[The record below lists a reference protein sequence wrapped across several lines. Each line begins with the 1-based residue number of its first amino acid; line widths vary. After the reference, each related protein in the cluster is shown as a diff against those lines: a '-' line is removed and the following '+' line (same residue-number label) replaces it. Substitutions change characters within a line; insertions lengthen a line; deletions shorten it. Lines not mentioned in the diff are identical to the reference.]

1 MKLALALCFVSAT
14 FRLYAFS
21 LSRSACLPRVTPT
34 PPPSPRA
41 QLPGAVQSPSLDA
54 SRYDRAIA
62 HPRLQSLAARVN
74 ADQSRQRDRDRLT
87 GSASASA
94 SATAPASSP
103 RAIGGSGGGIMQ
115 IADRDMGRDAARAA
129 RSSVHAAA
137 ATVSGMGS
145 RSFWGV
151 CNISIRTSPRPQFA
165 WPVQP
170 SHQALSSRTN

>member
-1 MKLALALCFVSAT
+1 MKLVLALCFVSA
-14 FRLYAFS
+14 S
-21 LSRSACLPRVTPT
+21 LKSFHSLALPCPAMPRVTP
-34 PPPSPRA
+34 PRLA
-41 QLPGAVQSPSLDA
+41 QLPGAVQSPLLDA
-54 SRYDRAIA
+54 SRYDRAVA

-94 SATAPASSP
+94 SAPAPASSP
-103 RAIGGSGGGIMQ
+103 RAAGGGGGGGIMQ

-145 RSFWGV
+145 RSFWCV
-151 CNISIRTSPRPQFA
+151 AISG
-165 WPVQP
+165 
-170 SHQALSSRTN
+170 LYLY